1 MKILYLSYQDD
12 DGGAFIGAKRLHH
25 ALQKENI
32 QSSLLVRR
40 KLSDDP
46 SVIQYKVQAT
56 KTQERFNEWIVKKQ
70 AEFKKQFD
78 GPTSFNLRHTGVHR
92 IINQSDADCVIIHW
106 VGNDTISI
114 KEIAKIKI
122 PIIWRLADMWA
133 FSGCQHYCEES
144 LNELEMQFGNTANN
158 IDQLVWKRKKKYW
171 EPKRFN
177 VVCGSEWLSRKA
189 KASSLFRDAKVT
201 TIPSSLD
208 TNIFKSSK
216 TEKQRSKPT
225 GTCKILFGAQNAF
238 SDERKGFDLL
248 IDSLLHLRKVN
259 PDLNIRLKVFGNP
272 SQEIKYFRSIK
283 TESLG
288 VIEAESE
295 MAKLYNWADLFA
307 IPSRADN
314 LPFTAMESLS
324 CGTPVVGFA
333 VGGIPEIIDHKKSG
347 FLAKPFD
354 CTDFADGINWI
365 YNLDSV
371 SRKNICQNARK
382 KALDQYSL
390 KAQATSY
397 IKLIKS
403 LI

>member
-46 SVIQYKVQAT
+46 SVIQYKVQTT

-70 AEFKKQFD
+70 AEFKTQFD

-106 VGNDTISI
+106 VGKDTISI
-114 KEIAKIKI
+114 KEIAKIKK

-144 LNELEMQFGNTANN
+144 LSELEMQFGNTANN

-238 SDERKGFDLL
+238 SDKRKGFDLL
-248 IDSLLHLRKVN
+248 IDSLLHLRKIN

>member
-46 SVIQYKVQAT
+46 SVIQYKVQTT
-56 KTQERFNEWIVKKQ
+56 KSQERFNEWIVKKH
-70 AEFKKQFD
+70 AELKKQFD

-92 IINQSDADCVIIHW
+92 IINQSDTDCVIIHW

-114 KEIAKIKI
+114 KEIAKIKK

-133 FSGCQHYCEES
+133 FSGCQHYCEGS
-144 LNELEMQFGNTANN
+144 LSELEKKSGNKVNN

-208 TNIFKSSK
+208 TNIFKPSN
-216 TEKQRSKPT
+216 TEKQRSKPVV
-225 GTCKILFGAQNAF
+225 TCKILFGAQNAF
-238 SDERKGFDLL
+238 SDKRKGFDLL
-248 IDSLLHLRKVN
+248 IDSLLHLRNIN
-259 PDLNIRLKVFGNP
+259 PNINIRLKVFGNP
-272 SQEIKYFRSIK
+272 SQEIKYFRGIK

-288 VIEAESE
+288 VIKEELE
-295 MAKLYNWADLFA
+295 MANLLNWADLFA

-314 LPFTAMESLS
+314 LQFTAMESLS

-333 VGGIPEIIDHKKSG
+333 VGGIPEIIHHKKNG

-365 YNLDSV
+365 CNLDSV

>member
-1 MKILYLSYQDD
+1 MLFVVASGFQEKQ
-12 DGGAFIGAKRLHH
+12 R
-25 ALQKENI
+25 
-32 QSSLLVRR
+32 
-40 KLSDDP
+40 
-46 SVIQYKVQAT
+46 QA
-56 KTQERFNEWIVKKQ
+56 
-70 AEFKKQFD
+70 
-78 GPTSFNLRHTGVHR
+78 
-92 IINQSDADCVIIHW
+92 
-106 VGNDTISI
+106 
-114 KEIAKIKI
+114 
-122 PIIWRLADMWA
+122 
-133 FSGCQHYCEES
+133 
-144 LNELEMQFGNTANN
+144 
-158 IDQLVWKRKKKYW
+158 
-171 EPKRFN
+171 
-177 VVCGSEWLSRKA
+177 
-189 KASSLFRDAKVT
+189 LFRDAKVT

-238 SDERKGFDLL
+238 SDKRKGFDLL

-365 YNLDSV
+365 YNLEPVDL
-371 SRKNICQNARK
+371 KNICQNARK
-382 KALDQYSL
+382 KLW
-390 KAQATSY
+390 TSTRSKHRPQV
-397 IKLIKS
+397 ISNL
-403 LI
+403 

>member
-12 DGGAFIGAKRLHH
+12 DGGAFIGAMRLHY

-46 SVIQYKVQAT
+46 SVIQYKVQTT
-56 KTQERFNEWIVKKQ
+56 KSQERFNEWIVEKMPQ
-70 AEFKKQFD
+70 WRVAVT
-78 GPTSFNLRHTGVHR
+78 GTNSFNLRHTGVHQT
-92 IINQSDADCVIIHW
+92 INQSDADCVIMHW

-114 KEIAKIKI
+114 KEIAKIKK

-144 LNELEMQFGNTANN
+144 LSELEMQSGKTANN
-158 IDQLVWKRKKKYW
+158 IDQLIWKRKKKYW
-171 EPKRFN
+171 QPKRFN

-189 KASSLFRDAKVT
+189 KESSLFRHAKVT

-208 TNIFKSSK
+208 TNIFKPRN
-216 TEKQRSKPT
+216 TEKQRSNPPV
-225 GTCKILFGAQNAF
+225 TCKILFGAQNAF
-238 SDERKGFDLL
+238 SDKRKGFDLL
-248 IDSLLHLRKVN
+248 IDSLLHLRKIN
-259 PDLNIRLKVFGNP
+259 PKINIRLKVFGNP

>member
-1 MKILYLSYQDD
+1 LKILYLSYQDD

-92 IINQSDADCVIIHW
+92 IINQSNADCVIIHW
-106 VGNDTISI
+106 VGKDTISI
-114 KEIAKIKI
+114 KEIAKIKK

-133 FSGCQHYCEES
+133 FSGCQHYSEES
-144 LNELEMQFGNTANN
+144 LSELEMQFGNTANK

-238 SDERKGFDLL
+238 SDKRKGFDLL
-248 IDSLLHLRKVN
+248 IDSLLHLRNVN

-354 CTDFADGINWI
+354 CTDFADGIYWI
-365 YNLDSV
+365 YNLESIA
-371 SRKNICQNARK
+371 RKNICQNARK

>member
-1 MKILYLSYQDD
+1 LKILYLSYQDD

-92 IINQSDADCVIIHW
+92 IINQSNADCVIIHW
-106 VGNDTISI
+106 VGKDTISI
-114 KEIAKIKI
+114 KEIAKIKK

-133 FSGCQHYCEES
+133 FSGCQHYSEES
-144 LNELEMQFGNTANN
+144 LSELEMQFGNTANN

-238 SDERKGFDLL
+238 SDKRKGFDLL
-248 IDSLLHLRKVN
+248 IDSLLHLRNVN

-354 CTDFADGINWI
+354 CTDFADGIYWI
-365 YNLDSV
+365 YNLETV
-371 SRKNICQNARK
+371 ARKNICQNARK